1 MKNFHKNVIPMHQI
15 GFPIQ
20 ANYIPHEDDSVRLL
34 FKVTVRLDKIKEGLP
49 VKYKNVI
56 ADADTKVKKIIN
68 IVLNE

>member
-1 MKNFHKNVIPMHQI
+1 MKNFTKNVIPMQQI
-15 GFPIQ
+15 GFALQVPF
-20 ANYIPHEDDSVRLL
+20 IPSEDDSVRLL

-68 IVLNE
+68 I